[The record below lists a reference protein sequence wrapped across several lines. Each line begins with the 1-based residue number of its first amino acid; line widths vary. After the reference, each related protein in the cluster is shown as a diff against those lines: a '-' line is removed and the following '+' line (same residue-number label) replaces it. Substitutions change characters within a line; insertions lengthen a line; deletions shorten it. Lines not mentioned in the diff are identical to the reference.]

1 MLLLFL
7 IKEVIPLN
15 KADLIK
21 FFNGTKAK
29 LSKNAPA
36 ILIGLSVV
44 SGGAAIVLAVSETP
58 KALKRID
65 DAKAEKQVDKLTP
78 MDTVKATW
86 TCYLP
91 AAGAFIF
98 STACAIGSQSVNAK
112 RNAALAAA
120 YKISET
126 ALLEYKDKVVETIG
140 EKKEKT
146 VRDKVVQEHIDKTP
160 VVQSEVIRT
169 GKGTSLCLD
178 PLSKRY
184 FESDMSAIRRVE
196 SKLNQAMML
205 SVCGSASLNEFYID
219 LGLEPVD
226 DSIGDQLG
234 WNSMYPI
241 NLDIRP
247 GMTPDERP
255 CLVLYHDNPP
265 KYGF

>member
-1 MLLLFL
+1 M
-7 IKEVIPLN
+7 N

-21 FFNGTKAK
+21 FVDGTKAK

-44 SGGAAIVLAVSETP
+44 SGGAAIVLAVKGTP

-78 MDTVKATW
+78 VDTVKATW

-98 STACAIGSQSVNAK
+98 SAACAVGSQSVNAK

-126 ALLEYKDKVVETIG
+126 ALVEYRDKVIETIG

-146 VRDKVVQEHIDKTP
+146 VRDKVVQEQIDKTP
-160 VVQSEVIRT
+160 VVHSEIIHT

-178 PLSKRY
+178 PLSNRY
-184 FESDMSAIRRVE
+184 FESDMSAIRRAE
-196 SKLNQAMML
+196 SKLNQSMML
-205 SVCGSASLNEFYID
+205 SICSSASLNQFYLE

-226 DSIGDQLG
+226 DCVGDMLG
-234 WNSMYPI
+234 WNSTYPI
-241 NLDIRP
+241 NMDIRP
-247 GMTPDERP
+247 GMTLDEKP

-265 KYGF
+265 KYDY

>member
-21 FFNGTKAK
+21 FFDGTKAK

-78 MDTVKATW
+78 VDTVKATW

-146 VRDKVVQEHIDKTP
+146 VRDKVAQEQIDKHP
-160 VVQSEVIRT
+160 VSRSEVIIT
-169 GKGTSLCLD
+169 GKGKSLCFD
-178 PLSKRY
+178 PLTYRY
-184 FESDMSAIRRVE
+184 FDGDIETIRRAE
-196 SKLNQAMML
+196 NKINRDLLQSI
-205 SVCGSASLNEFYID
+205 CGSASLNEFYVEIGLPAIEGALGGNLGWSTDYLID
-219 LGLEPVD
+219 L
-226 DSIGDQLG
+226 
-234 WNSMYPI
+234 
-241 NLDIRP
+241 DIHP
-247 GMTPDERP
+247 GMSDDDRP
-255 CLVLYHDNPP
+255 CLVIGHNHPP
-265 KYGF
+265 KYDY

>member
-1 MLLLFL
+1 M
-7 IKEVIPLN
+7 N
-15 KADLIK
+15 KADLTK
-21 FFNGTKAK
+21 FFNSTKTK

-44 SGGAAIVLAVSETP
+44 SGGAAIVLAVRETP

-146 VRDKVVQEHIDKTP
+146 VRDKVAQAQIDKTP
-160 VVQSEVIRT
+160 VSRSEVIIT
-169 GKGTSLCLD
+169 GKGKSLCFD
-178 PLSKRY
+178 PLSNRY
-184 FESDMSAIRRVE
+184 FESDLESIRRAE
-196 SKLNQAMML
+196 NKLNRDML
-205 SVCGSASLNEFYID
+205 QSINGDTWLNDFYTEIGID
-219 LGLEPVD
+219 PI
-226 DSIGDQLG
+226 DSNIGYQLG
-234 WNSMYPI
+234 WNTDYLI
-241 NLDIRP
+241 DLDIHT
-247 GMTPDERP
+247 GTSSDERP
-255 CLVLYHDNPP
+255 CFVIGHNNPP
-265 KYGF
+265 RYPR